1 MERKEFLQRQAASL
15 LAKETR
21 LLCRW
26 ATGAGKT
33 NVALNFIRDHPGIRC
48 LVLVPEQNNITN
60 WLFEFDKFKV
70 SHDNVTIACYASF
83 RKFADSQWDLIVFDE
98 VPHIDTELRR
108 AVCNSMSGVYVLA
121 LGAVVDKDELASL
134 EEAYGPFYISD
145 ITLKDAILY
154 GLVPKPRVC
163 ILHLEMDNK
172 KKVFFYN
179 HEKCTALEKYLF
191 INKRLDDAKKSY
203 EDNPTQGYKI
213 RMQRLGNERKRFLGS
228 LKEDA
233 VRKLCTRL
241 QSKGKRFL
249 CFCAS
254 IKQANNL
261 GGANA
266 FTSKTPKAMT
276 VLNNFNDYKLSS
288 LFAVSKL
295 IEGQNL
301 VGIES
306 GIITQLGN
314 TPRITV
320 QMIGRILRSK
330 NPIIYIPVFDNT
342 KDDKFLLTVTD
353 NVPEDCI
360 QHYKFSSVS

>member
-1 MERKEFLQRQAASL
+1 MDRKEFLQKQAASQ

-26 ATGAGKT
+26 ATGTGKT
-33 NVALNFIRDHPGIRC
+33 NVALNFIREHPTAHC

-70 SHDNVTIACYASF
+70 SPENVTIACYASF
-83 RKFADSQWDLIVFDE
+83 KKFADTQWDLLVFDE

-108 AVCNSMSGVYVLA
+108 AVCNSVSGVYVLA

-134 EEAYGPFYISD
+134 EEAYGPFVISD
-145 ITLKDAILY
+145 ITLKDAIRW

-163 ILHLEMDNK
+163 ILHLELDDT

-179 HEKCTALEKYLF
+179 GMKCTALEKYAF
-191 INKRLDDAKKSY
+191 INKKLNDAKLSY
-203 EDNPTQGYKI
+203 QEEPSERYRIK
-213 RMQRLGNERKRFLGS
+213 MQRCGSERKRFLGS
-228 LKEDA
+228 LKDDA
-233 VRKLCTRL
+233 VKKLCVKLNAKDR
-241 QSKGKRFL
+241 RFL
-249 CFCAS
+249 CFCSS
-254 IKQANNL
+254 IKQAERL

-266 FTSKTPKAMT
+266 FTSKTPKAMS
-276 VLNNFNDYKLSS
+276 VLNSFNDYKLSS
-288 LFAVSKL
+288 LYAVSKL

-320 QMIGRILRSK
+320 QQIGRILRSK

-342 KDDKFLLTVTD
+342 KDDMFLVTVTA

-360 QHYKFSSVS
+360 QHYKFSSVI